1 VNNESPQ
8 KALLVVF
15 SIALVCSILVSVA
28 AVSLRPI
35 QIRNQLVE
43 KSRNIV
49 ALSGLVDP
57 GEDLSSDEILIA
69 VTQLDSRIIDIDTG
83 EFEGS
88 LDANEFD
95 PRAAVNDPEL
105 GTAIPDE
112 EDSANLG
119 RRSRYEIVHL
129 VWEGDEL
136 KRIILPIVGQGM
148 WSTLYGF
155 IALEADLN
163 TIAAI
168 SFYEQAET
176 AGLGDQITHASW
188 QSRWQGRELFG
199 SDGSFRFRIATG
211 PVDDG
216 SVAARHQV
224 DAMTGATITGTA
236 VTRMVSYWFGP
247 HGYRTFLNNLKNN
260 PPVRPVTPQG
270 QD

>member
-1 VNNESPQ
+1 MNNESPQ

-15 SIALVCSILVSVA
+15 SIALLCSILVSVA

-35 QIRNQLVE
+35 QVRNQLVE

-57 GEDLSSDEILIA
+57 SEDLSSKEILIA
-69 VTQLDSRIIDIDTG
+69 VAQLDARVVDLDSG
-83 EFEGS
+83 EFEDS

-95 PRAAVNDPEL
+95 PRAAVNDAEL
-105 GTAIPDE
+105 GTAIPDG
-112 EDSANLG
+112 EDIANLG
-119 RRSRYEIVHL
+119 RRSRYEVVHL
-129 VWEGDEL
+129 VWDGDDL
-136 KRIILPIVGQGM
+136 KRVILPIVGQGM

-188 QSRWQGRELFG
+188 QAKWQGRELFG
-199 SDGSFRFRIATG
+199 SDGSFRFRIASG
-211 PVDDG
+211 AVEDG
-216 SVAARHQV
+216 SRAARHQV
-224 DAMTGATITGTA
+224 DAMTGATVTGSA
-236 VTRMVSYWFGP
+236 VTRLVGYWFGS
-247 HGYRTFLNNLKNN
+247 HGYQTFLENLKNK
-260 PPVRPVTPQG
+260 PPVRAAAPRG

>member
-1 VNNESPQ
+1 MNNESPQ

-57 GEDLSSDEILIA
+57 GEDFSSDEILIA
-69 VTQLDSRIIDIDTG
+69 VTQLDARVIDIDSG
-83 EFEGS
+83 EFEDS
-88 LDANEFD
+88 LDVNEFD
-95 PRAAVNDPEL
+95 PRAAVNDAEL
-105 GTAIPDE
+105 GTAIPDD
-112 EDSANLG
+112 EDSATLG

-129 VWEGDEL
+129 VWDGDQL
-136 KRIILPIVGQGM
+136 KRVILPIVGQGM

-176 AGLGDQITHASW
+176 AGLGDQITHGSW
-188 QSRWQGRELFG
+188 QSKWQGRELFG
-199 SDGSFRFRIATG
+199 SDGSFRFRIAAG
-211 PVDDG
+211 PVKDG
-216 SVAARHQV
+216 SAMARHQV
-224 DAMTGATITGTA
+224 DAMTGATVTGTA
-236 VTRMVSYWFGP
+236 VTRLVSYWFGP
-247 HGYRTFLNNLKNN
+247 HGYRAFLNNLKNN
-260 PPVRPVTPQG
+260 PPVRPVTPRG

>member
-1 VNNESPQ
+1 MNNESPL

-49 ALSGLVDP
+49 ALSGLVEAE
-57 GEDLSSDEILIA
+57 EDLAADRILA
-69 VTQLDSRIIDIDTG
+69 VVTRLDARVIDIDTG
-83 EFEGS
+83 EFEDS
-88 LDANEFD
+88 LNANDFD
-95 PRAAVNDPEL
+95 PRAAVNDADL
-105 GTAIPDE
+105 GTAIPDD

-136 KRIILPIVGQGM
+136 LRVILPIVGQGM

-163 TIAAI
+163 TIAAV

-176 AGLGDQITHASW
+176 AGLGDQITHTSW
-188 QSRWQGRELFG
+188 QARWQGRELFA
-199 SDGSFRFRIATG
+199 SDGSFRFRVASG
-211 PVDDG
+211 PVEDG
-216 SVAARHQV
+216 SREAQHQV
-224 DAMTGATITGTA
+224 DGLTGATVTGMA
-236 VTRMVSYWFGP
+236 VTRLVYYWFGP
-247 HGYRTFLNNLKNN
+247 HGYQTFLNNLKSN
-260 PPVRPVTPQG
+260 PPVRPAAPLG

>member
-1 VNNESPQ
+1 MNNESPQ
-8 KALLVVF
+8 KALVVVF

-43 KSRNIV
+43 RSRNIV

-57 GEDLSSDEILIA
+57 GEDLSADEILAA
-69 VTQLDSRIIDIDTG
+69 VTQLDARVIDIDTG
-83 EFEGS
+83 EFEDS

-105 GTAIPDE
+105 GTAIHD
-112 EDSANLG
+112 DQDGANLG

-136 KRIILPIVGQGM
+136 LRIILPIVGQGM

-163 TIAAI
+163 TIAAV

-188 QSRWQGRELFG
+188 QATWQGRELFG
-199 SDGSFRFRIATG
+199 SDGSIRFRVATG
-211 PVDDG
+211 PVEAG
-216 SVAARHQV
+216 SAAARYQV
-224 DAMTGATITGTA
+224 DALTGASVTA
-236 VTRMVSYWFGP
+236 MGVTSLIDYWFGP
-247 HGYRTFLNNLKNN
+247 HGYQAFLNNLENN
-260 PPVRPVTPQG
+260 PPVRPVAPRG

>member
-1 VNNESPQ
+1 VNNDSPQ

-15 SIALVCSILVSVA
+15 LIALVCSILVSVA

-57 GEDLSSDEILIA
+57 SEKLSADEILIA
-69 VTQLDSRIIDIDTG
+69 VTQLDARLIDIDSG
-83 EFEGS
+83 EFEDS
-88 LDANEFD
+88 LDVSEFD
-95 PRAAVNDPEL
+95 PRAAVNDAEL
-105 GTAIPDE
+105 GTAIPDD
-112 EDSANLG
+112 EDIANLG

-129 VWEGDEL
+129 VWDGDEL
-136 KRIILPIVGQGM
+136 KRIIFPIVGQGM

-188 QSRWQGRELFG
+188 QSGWQGRELFG
-199 SDGSFRFRIATG
+199 SDGSFRFRVATG
-211 PVDDG
+211 PVDNE
-216 SVAARHQV
+216 SAAARHQV
-224 DAMTGATITGTA
+224 DALTGATVTGTA
-236 VTRMVSYWFGP
+236 VTRLVGYWFGP
-247 HGYRTFLNNLKNN
+247 HGYQVFLDNLKNN
-260 PPVRPVTPQG
+260 PPSRSAAPRG

>member
-49 ALSGLVDP
+49 ALSGLVEP
-57 GEDLSSDEILIA
+57 GEDLSTDEILAAI
-69 VTQLDSRIIDIDTG
+69 TQLDARVIDIDTG
-83 EFEGS
+83 EFEDS

-95 PRAAVNDPEL
+95 PRAAVNDAEL
-105 GTAIPDE
+105 GTAIPDK
-112 EDSANLG
+112 EDGANLG

-136 KRIILPIVGQGM
+136 LRIVLPIVGQGM

-155 IALEADLN
+155 IALEADLT
-163 TIAAI
+163 TIAAV

-188 QSRWQGRELFG
+188 QSRWQGREIYG
-199 SDGSFRFRIATG
+199 SDGIVRFRVASG
-211 PVDDG
+211 PVEGG
-216 SVAARHQV
+216 SAAARHQV
-224 DAMTGATITGTA
+224 DGLTGATVTGMA
-236 VTRMVSYWFGP
+236 VTRLVDYWFGP
-247 HGYRTFLNNLKNN
+247 HGYQAFLNNLKNN
-260 PPVRPVTPQG
+260 PPVRTVAPLG
-270 QD
+270 ED

>member
-8 KALLVVF
+8 KALLMVF

-35 QIRNQLVE
+35 QIRNQLIE

-57 GEDLSSDEILIA
+57 GEDLSTDEILIA
-69 VTQLDSRIIDIDTG
+69 VTQLDARVIDIDTG
-83 EFEGS
+83 EFEDS

-95 PRAAVNDPEL
+95 PRAAVHDAEL
-105 GTAIPDE
+105 GTAIPDD
-112 EDSANLG
+112 EDIANLG

-129 VWEGDEL
+129 VWKGDEL
-136 KRIILPIVGQGM
+136 LRIILPIVGQGM

-163 TIAAI
+163 TIAAV

-199 SDGSFRFRIATG
+199 SDASFRFRVATG
-211 PVDDG
+211 PVQDG
-216 SVAARHQV
+216 SAASRHQV
-224 DAMTGATITGTA
+224 DALTGATVTGTA
-236 VTRMVSYWFGP
+236 VTRLVDYWFGP
-247 HGYRTFLNNLKNN
+247 HGYQAFLNNIKNN
-260 PPVRPVTPQG
+260 PPVRPAAPGG